1 VVSERKIVQRR
12 LAYRRILGEFFDL
25 RGSDLSELGT
35 SSKAVRDFAWR
46 RAGGEAKHG
55 ALRFLKLPVL
65 RSSRA
70 AVKKT

>member
-1 VVSERKIVQRR
+1 MALQMMSVQHR
-12 LAYRRILGEFFDL
+12 LTYRHILGELFDL
-25 RGSDLSELGT
+25 RGSDLSELGIT
-35 SSKAVRDFAWR
+35 SKAVRDFAWH
-46 RAGGEAKHG
+46 RAGSEAKHG